1 MSIYTIQSYRDS
13 LELFLR
19 FVAAHRRCE
28 IEALNIKHFTATE
41 VEEFL
46 ADLKRTR
53 GNGTSTRNVRLAA
66 VRIFARFV
74 ARQATQ
80 HSLELQRILEIPF
93 RRGSQRIPLEYL
105 HRG

>member
-1 MSIYTIQSYRDS
+1 MKAAKPTPLACMLVQFFDKHLPLRGVSTHTIQSYRDS

-19 FVAAHRRCE
+19 FVAADRRCE

-74 ARQATQ
+74 ARHNT
-80 HSLELQRILEIPF
+80 R
-93 RRGSQRIPLEYL
+93 
-105 HRG
+105 